1 MTGVP
6 TMRPLFIGGFR
17 SGTTLLVN
25 MLGLH
30 EHLVPWFETKAL
42 CEPLRW
48 LRVLSH
54 PESFELESR
63 MIRLQGPEGFSA
75 EAVAERMLSDF
86 RDTANRL
93 SGSAPSGKGS
103 QERYPIGHDHVLYGL
118 PFAERA
124 VGEWFAEVQG
134 EPESGRI
141 ARATG
146 RLIRALGNR
155 QAEASGKPFW
165 INKTPE
171 VTRFGSELRA
181 CLGPVSILM
190 MIRNGREVVRSATRL
205 GWATP
210 EEVAFW
216 WQGLIEQ
223 SRQSAADAPDAYMEI
238 RYEDLLA
245 SPEELLDR
253 VLEFI
258 GLPPTGASLVER
270 YTAGFPLSQRLQ
282 GTGDGEA
289 LPDCLDADFMRSLGY
304 S

>member
-1 MTGVP
+1 MH
-6 TMRPLFIGGFR
+6 PLFIGSFR

-25 MLGLH
+25 LLGLH

-54 PESFELESR
+54 PELFDLESR
-63 MIRLQGPEGFSA
+63 MIRLRGPEGFSA
-75 EAVAERMLSDF
+75 AAVAERMLSDF

-93 SGSAPSGKGS
+93 DGSIPSGKSS
-103 QERYPIGHDHVLYGL
+103 QERYPIGHDHVLYSL
-118 PFAERA
+118 AFAERA
-124 VGEWFAEVQG
+124 VGEWFAAVQG
-134 EPESGRI
+134 MPDSGRI

-146 RLIRALGNR
+146 QLIRDLGNR
-155 QAEASGKPFW
+155 HAEASGKPFW

-171 VTRFGSELRA
+171 VTRFGPELRD
-181 CLGPVSILM
+181 CLGQVRILM
-190 MIRNGREVVRSATRL
+190 MIRNGRDVVRSATRL

-223 SRQSAADAPDAYMEI
+223 SRQSAVGAPDAYMEL

-245 SPEELLDR
+245 SPEEMLDR
-253 VLEFI
+253 VLKFI

-270 YTAGFPLSQRLQ
+270 YTVEFPLNPPAQ
-282 GTGDGEA
+282 GAGDGET